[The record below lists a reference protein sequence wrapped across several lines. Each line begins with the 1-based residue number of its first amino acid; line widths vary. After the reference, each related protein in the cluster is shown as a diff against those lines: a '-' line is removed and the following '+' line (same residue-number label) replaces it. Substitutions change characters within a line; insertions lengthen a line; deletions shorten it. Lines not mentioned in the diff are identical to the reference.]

1 MNNIEA
7 YIEESAKLLSTD
19 ISEFQAEDQILLL
32 TYYMEFISKVKPI
45 YLRNLDKDP
54 KATNFLFKLYEDIF
68 YEMSYMLWYYISC

>member
-7 YIEESAKLLSTD
+7 YLEESSKLLSTD

-45 YLRNLDKDP
+45 YLRNLAKDP
-54 KATNFLFKLYEDIF
+54 KATNFLFKL
-68 YEMSYMLWYYISC
+68 

>member
-32 TYYMEFISKVKPI
+32 TYYMEFISKIRPI
-45 YLRNLDKDP
+45 YLRNIAKDP
-54 KATNFLFKLYEDIF
+54 KSTDFLFKL
-68 YEMSYMLWYYISC
+68 

>member
-32 TYYMEFISKVKPI
+32 TYYMEFISKIRPI
-45 YLRNLDKDP
+45 YLRNIAKDS
-54 KATNFLFKLYEDIF
+54 KSKNFLFKL
-68 YEMSYMLWYYISC
+68 

>member
-45 YLRNLDKDP
+45 YLRNLAKDP
-54 KATNFLFKLYEDIF
+54 KATNFLFKL
-68 YEMSYMLWYYISC
+68 